1 MLTTRGRRL
10 SFSEDSRTTRC
21 DSMHSLANE
30 TEGEEFVGSRVP
42 GFNFFFFLL
51 SHHPSLKINLG
62 ENFFRSRMEFVSPSD
77 CVHHALHSPTWIVK
91 SCVSRIITDRKDIF
105 SSSSFSS
112 FFMILDRCSVTH
124 YFLEWA
130 IKVTWRLR
138 P

>member
-1 MLTTRGRRL
+1 
-10 SFSEDSRTTRC
+10 
-21 DSMHSLANE
+21 MHSLANE